1 MHIRRK
7 IFNSILTIR
16 IDARLFSTDYKMMNF
31 GNVIRRLRK
40 AKGWTLQRVC
50 EEMNGAIQT
59 GHLSRVERGE
69 LTPSVYI
76 ARNIARALGTS
87 LDSMLA
93 EADGG
98 PLAQV
103 VPDPAQRVPV
113 LSWVQAGLWTSS
125 PTGVV
130 PELCDKW
137 VVAPRAKLPPRCY
150 ALEVRGDSMQAQY
163 GMSFPEGCYII
174 VDPNRVPENKSFVV
188 AMQTNA
194 EEATFKQLI
203 IEGADKYLKP
213 LNPQYPLLKI
223 DQEVITC
230 GVVIDMVCHL
240 ANGH

>member
-1 MHIRRK
+1 
-7 IFNSILTIR
+7 
-16 IDARLFSTDYKMMNF
+16 MNF

-50 EEMNGAIQT
+50 EEMNGVIQT
-59 GHLSRVERGE
+59 GHLSRIERGE

-125 PTGVV
+125 PTG
-130 PELCDKW
+130 
-137 VVAPRAKLPPRCY
+137 AARR
-150 ALEVRGDSMQAQY
+150 
-163 GMSFPEGCYII
+163 
-174 VDPNRVPENKSFVV
+174 
-188 AMQTNA
+188 
-194 EEATFKQLI
+194 
-203 IEGADKYLKP
+203 
-213 LNPQYPLLKI
+213 
-223 DQEVITC
+223 
-230 GVVIDMVCHL
+230 
-240 ANGH
+240 